1 MTNFYIRQ
9 ATISDIPAIEKLVNS
24 AFRGESS
31 RQGWTTEAD
40 LLDGIRIDKPAL
52 KEMIETPEA
61 VIYNYYDEDQ
71 TLMGCV
77 FLHKQD
83 TKLYLGMLTVSPF
96 HQNEGIGK
104 QLMLAAESYAL
115 SNNCTS
121 ITMNVLNDRV
131 ELTDWYIRQGFYLT
145 GERKKFPADSRF
157 GIPKKELFFHIM
169 EKKLNLKIKRKQ
181 ED

>member
-1 MTNFYIRQ
+1 MIFIRKQVSRFYIRP
-9 ATISDIPAIEKLVNS
+9 ATIIDIATIEKLVNS

-40 LLDGIRIDKPAL
+40 LLDGIRIDKIAL
-52 KEMIETPEA
+52 QEMIETPDA
-61 VIYNYYDEDQ
+61 VILNYYSEEH

-77 FLHKQD
+77 YLLKQN

-96 HQNEGIGK
+96 HQNNGIGK
-104 QLMLAAESYAL
+104 QLMIAAESYAL

-121 ITMNVLNDRV
+121 ITMNVLNDRP
-131 ELTDWYIRQGFYLT
+131 ELTDWYVRQGFYLT
-145 GERKKFPADSRF
+145 GEQKKFPIDNRF

-169 EKKLNLKIKRKQ
+169 QK
-181 ED
+181 DFH